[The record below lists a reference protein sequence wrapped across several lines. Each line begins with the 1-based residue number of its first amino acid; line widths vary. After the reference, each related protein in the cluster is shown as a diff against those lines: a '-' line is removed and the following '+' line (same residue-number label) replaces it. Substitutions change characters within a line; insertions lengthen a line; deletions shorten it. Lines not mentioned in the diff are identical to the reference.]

1 VVFCCLLVAMRNG
14 VEMGLNTQAIPKSD
28 AASKN
33 PKTQK
38 TRISKPVQQ
47 IVYVSNTTKKM

>member
-1 VVFCCLLVAMRNG
+1 MRNG